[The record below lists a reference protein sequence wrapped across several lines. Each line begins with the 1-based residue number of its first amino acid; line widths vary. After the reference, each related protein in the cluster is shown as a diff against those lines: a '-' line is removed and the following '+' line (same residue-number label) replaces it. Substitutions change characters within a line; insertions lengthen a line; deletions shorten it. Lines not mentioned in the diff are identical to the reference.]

1 LFIGK
6 IPVEIHR
13 ELKGRKYVLK
23 QKATVIIIFILF
35 IMLAFNSFFQTEEP
49 PAQAF
54 EPSGNLANEINEL
67 LINDPV
73 LKGSLAGVSVR
84 SAENGE
90 LLYEHIGDTR
100 LQPASVMKLFTAA
113 AGLSVLGEEYRFTTE
128 ILTNGKMSKGTL
140 KGDIIIKGKGD
151 PTLLPAD
158 FDRFAEA
165 IKELGIQRIAGDLI
179 ADDSWF
185 DDVRYSEDLTWN
197 DEHQYYGSQISA
209 LTVAPNKDYDA
220 GTVIVNLL
228 PGKIGKEGNISLE
241 PDTDYL
247 KIVNQTQTVDSNG
260 EHDIN
265 IEREHGANTIF
276 IKGTIPADSKKTR
289 EWISVW
295 EPSLFAMNLFKMSL
309 EKEGITVVGKIKAGT
324 VTNGMRELIS
334 HKSMTMS
341 ELMVPFM
348 KLSNNGHAE
357 VLVKEIGQVVHGE
370 GSWEKGLEAMNSELA
385 KLGVDTDQLMLRD
398 GSGIS
403 HSNLIPANEIT
414 GLLYRVQKEKWF
426 PAFHH
431 SLPVAGV
438 SDRMVGGTL
447 RNRMKTDPLK
457 ENVIA
462 KTGSLTGV
470 STLAGYVKTSSGKP
484 LIFAVLL
491 NNLLDD
497 TQGRKIEN
505 QVADILARQP

>member
-6 IPVEIHR
+6 ILVEIDR
-13 ELKGRKYVLK
+13 ELKGMKYELK
-23 QKATVIIIFILF
+23 QKSTVIIIFILV
-35 IMLAFNSFFQTEEP
+35 IMLAIIPFFQTEEP

-54 EPSGNLANEINEL
+54 EPSGNLSDKINEL
-67 LINDPV
+67 LLNDPL

-100 LQPASVMKLFTAA
+100 LQPASVLKLFTAA
-113 AGLSVLGEEYRFTTE
+113 AGLSVLGKDYRFTTAV
-128 ILTNGKMSKGTL
+128 LANGKMTDGTL
-140 KGDIIIKGKGD
+140 EGNLILKGKGD
-151 PTLLPAD
+151 PTLIPAD

-165 IKELGIQRIAGDLI
+165 IKEQGIQRITGDLI
-179 ADDSWF
+179 ADDSWY

-209 LTVAPNKDYDA
+209 LTAAPNKDYDA
-220 GTVIVNLL
+220 GTVIVNIL
-228 PGKIGKEGNISLE
+228 PGNIGSEGNISLE
-241 PDTDYL
+241 PDTDFL
-247 KIVNQTQTVDSNG
+247 DIINQTQTVDANG
-260 EHDIN
+260 ELDIN
-265 IEREHGANTIF
+265 IEREHGTNTIY

-289 EWISVW
+289 EWISIW
-295 EPSLFAMNLFKMSL
+295 EPSLFAISLFKMSL

-324 VTNGMRELIS
+324 STKGMKELIS
-334 HKSMTMS
+334 HKSMTLS

-357 VLVKEIGQVVHGE
+357 VLVKEMGQVVHGE

-385 KLGVDTDQLMLRD
+385 KLGVDIDQLVLRD

-414 GLLYRVQKEKWF
+414 GLLYQVQKEKWF

-447 RNRMKTDPLK
+447 RNRMKEEPLK

-505 QVADILARQP
+505 QIADILARQP

>member
-1 LFIGK
+1 M
-6 IPVEIHR
+6 
-13 ELKGRKYVLK
+13 K

-35 IMLAFNSFFQTEEP
+35 IMLAINSFFQTEEP

-90 LLYEHIGDTR
+90 LLYENIGDTR

-158 FDRFAEA
+158 FDSFAEA
-165 IKELGIQRIAGDLI
+165 IKEQGIQRIAGDLI

-209 LTVAPNKDYDA
+209 LTAAPNKDYDA
-220 GTVIVNLL
+220 GTVIVSLL

-260 EHDIN
+260 KYSIN

-295 EPSLFAMNLFKMSL
+295 EPC
-309 EKEGITVVGKIKAGT
+309 
-324 VTNGMRELIS
+324 
-334 HKSMTMS
+334 
-341 ELMVPFM
+341 
-348 KLSNNGHAE
+348 
-357 VLVKEIGQVVHGE
+357 
-370 GSWEKGLEAMNSELA
+370 
-385 KLGVDTDQLMLRD
+385 
-398 GSGIS
+398 
-403 HSNLIPANEIT
+403 
-414 GLLYRVQKEKWF
+414 
-426 PAFHH
+426 
-431 SLPVAGV
+431 
-438 SDRMVGGTL
+438 
-447 RNRMKTDPLK
+447 
-457 ENVIA
+457 
-462 KTGSLTGV
+462 
-470 STLAGYVKTSSGKP
+470 
-484 LIFAVLL
+484 
-491 NNLLDD
+491 
-497 TQGRKIEN
+497 TQ
-505 QVADILARQP
+505 